1 MRFDR
6 SGSAFQVNLRNLW
19 IFYVNCMQHG
29 LTIKDKNT
37 EKSPVRWK
45 EQKIKCKDSYKDFK
59 MFQFTLI
66 HIVAGDTTDE
76 NKW

>member
-1 MRFDR
+1 
-6 SGSAFQVNLRNLW
+6 
-19 IFYVNCMQHG
+19 MQHG

-59 MFQFTLI
+59 MFQFTLT